1 MPALRRVAARP
12 AIAFYLTGVA
22 RLVRAGVLLG
32 AVSAGAFAFAP
43 GLAQAQD
50 WPTKSVTLIVPFAP
64 GGTTD
69 IVGRIIAK
77 QLSTRL
83 GQTVFVENIGGA
95 GGTLGAIDAA
105 RAAPDGYTVFMA
117 TVAHTMAPGIYK
129 KLAYNF
135 EQDFEPITTVAT
147 VPNILIVN
155 PSVPAGNVTEFIA
168 YLKANPGKVSYG
180 SAGIGSTEHMSAELF
195 RSLSGTDIVHVPYR
209 GGSPMLADLVA
220 GNIQMSIETSGAATP
235 LIQAG
240 SVHALA
246 VSPARRSA
254 LFPDL
259 PTLAEAGLKGYDV
272 STWYGFLL
280 PKGTPEAI
288 RDRLYTETAA
298 ILKDPAVIK
307 RLSDFGAEPGG
318 EPPAQFAAFIHAETT
333 KWVTL
338 AKAAGISAE

>member
-1 MPALRRVAARP
+1 MICFARVARRV
-12 AIAFYLTGVA
+12 
-22 RLVRAGVLLG
+22 VRDVVL
-32 AVSAGAFAFAP
+32 AGALVAS
-43 GLAQAQD
+43 GMAQAQE
-50 WPTKSVTLIVPFAP
+50 WPTRPVTLIVPFAP

-69 IVGRIIAK
+69 IVGRIISQ
-77 QLSTRL
+77 QLAIRL
-83 GQTVFVENIGGA
+83 GQNVIVENIGGA
-95 GGTLGAIDAA
+95 GGTLGATNAA
-105 RAAPDGYTVFMA
+105 RAAPDGYTIFMA

-135 EQDFEPITTVAT
+135 EQDFDPITVVAT

-155 PSVPAGNVTEFIA
+155 PAVPAKNVVDFIA

-195 RSLSGTDIVHVPYR
+195 RSISGTDIVHVPYR
-209 GGSPMLADLVA
+209 GGAPMLTDLVA

-240 SVHALA
+240 SVRALA
-246 VSPARRSA
+246 VSPAKRSA

-272 STWYGFLL
+272 STWYGFLV
-280 PKGTPEAI
+280 PKGTPEPI
-288 RDRLYTETAA
+288 RNKLYTETAA
-298 ILKDPAVIK
+298 ILKDPAIVK

-318 EPPAQFAAFIHAETT
+318 LPPDQFAAFIHSETD
-333 KWVTL
+333 KWVGL
-338 AKAAGISAE
+338 AKRAGISAE

>member
-1 MPALRRVAARP
+1 MIRFARFARRVVRDVVLVVA
-12 AIAFYLTGVA
+12 LTA
-22 RLVRAGVLLG
+22 
-32 AVSAGAFAFAP
+32 S
-43 GLAQAQD
+43 GLAQAQE
-50 WPTKSVTLIVPFAP
+50 WPTKPVTLIVPFAP

-69 IVGRIIAK
+69 IVGRIIAQ
-77 QLSTRL
+77 QLAIRL
-83 GQTVFVENIGGA
+83 GQNVIVENIGGA
-95 GGTLGAIDAA
+95 GGTLGATNAS
-105 RAAPDGYTVFMA
+105 RAAPDGYTIFMA

-135 EQDFEPITTVAT
+135 EQDFDPITVVAT

-155 PSVPAGNVTEFIA
+155 PSVPAKNVVDFIA

-195 RSLSGTDIVHVPYR
+195 RSISGTDIVHVPYR
-209 GGSPMLADLVA
+209 GGAPMLTDLVA

-240 SVHALA
+240 SVRALA
-246 VSPARRSA
+246 VSPAKRSA

-272 STWYGFLL
+272 STWYGFLV
-280 PKGTPEAI
+280 PKGTPEPI
-288 RDRLYTETAA
+288 RNRLYTETAA
-298 ILKDPAVIK
+298 ILKDPAIVK

-318 EPPAQFAAFIHAETT
+318 LPPEQFAAFIRSETD
-333 KWVTL
+333 KWVGL
-338 AKAAGISAE
+338 AKKAGISTE

>member
-1 MPALRRVAARP
+1 MIGFARISGLAVLRNIVLIGAVAIGASG
-12 AIAFYLTGVA
+12 ASVVA
-22 RLVRAGVLLG
+22 R
-32 AVSAGAFAFAP
+32 
-43 GLAQAQD
+43 AQD
-50 WPTKSVTLIVPFAP
+50 WPTKPVTLIVPFAP

-69 IVGRIIAK
+69 IVGRIIAQ
-77 QLSTRL
+77 QLTARL
-83 GQTVFVENIGGA
+83 GQNVIVENIGGA
-95 GGTLGAIDAA
+95 GGTLGATNAA
-105 RAAPDGYTVFMA
+105 RAAPDGYTIFMA

-135 EQDFEPITTVAT
+135 EQDFEPITVVAT

-155 PSVPAGNVTEFIA
+155 PAVPAKSVAEFIA

-209 GGSPMLADLVA
+209 GGAPMLADLIA

-240 SVHALA
+240 SVRALA
-246 VSPARRSA
+246 VSPAKRSP

-259 PTLAEAGLKGYDV
+259 PTLAEAGLQGYDV
-272 STWYGFLL
+272 STWYGFLV
-280 PKGTPEAI
+280 PKGTPEPI
-288 RDRLYTETAA
+288 RNKLYSETAA
-298 ILKDPAVIK
+298 IVNTPDIVK

-318 EPPAQFAAFIHAETT
+318 QPPAQFAAFIHTETE
-333 KWVTL
+333 KWIDL
-338 AKAAGISAE
+338 ARKAGISAEQ